1 MERLFVDTS
10 AWFAYINRKDPDHTA
25 ISKVLQSFAGRLVTS
40 NFIFDE
46 TVSLCLYR
54 MSHTVATAAGDVL
67 MNPQAVDMI
76 RLTSADEQAAWQLFR
91 ERGDHEFSFTDCT
104 SFVLMRR
111 LGLHT
116 AAALDEDFRAEGLCL
131 VP

>member
-10 AWFAYINRKDPDHTA
+10 AWFAYINRKDPDHAA
-25 ISKVLQSFAGRLVTS
+25 ISKVLQDFTGRLVTS
-40 NFIFDE
+40 NFVFDE

-54 MSHTVATAAGDVL
+54 MGHAVASTAGNVL
-67 MNPQAVDMI
+67 LDPLVVDLI
-76 RLTSADEQAAWQLFR
+76 RLTSNDEQTAWQLFR
-91 ERGDHEFSFTDCT
+91 ERGDHRFSFTDCT

-111 LGLHT
+111 LNLHT
-116 AAALDEDFRAEGLCL
+116 AAALDEDFRAEGFVV

>member
-1 MERLFVDTS
+1 MKRLFVDTS
-10 AWFAYINRKDPDHTA
+10 AWFAYINRKDRDHA
-25 ISKVLQSFAGRLVTS
+25 PVSRALQSFSGRLVTS
-40 NFIFDE
+40 NFVFDE

-54 MSHTVATAAGDVL
+54 MGHCVARTAGNVL
-67 MNPQAVDMI
+67 MDPQAVDLI
-76 RLTSADEQAAWQLFR
+76 RLTANDEHTAWQLFCA
-91 ERGDHEFSFTDCT
+91 RGDQRFSFTDCT

-116 AAALDEDFRAEGLCL
+116 AAALDEDFRVEGFGV